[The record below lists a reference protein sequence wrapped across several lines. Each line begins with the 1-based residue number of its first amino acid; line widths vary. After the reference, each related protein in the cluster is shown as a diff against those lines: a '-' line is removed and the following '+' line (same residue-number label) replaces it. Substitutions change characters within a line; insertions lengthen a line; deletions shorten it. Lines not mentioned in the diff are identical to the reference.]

1 MIDSFNLIWI
11 LVVYTAVLLLA
22 IFYVY
27 PALKKFFKQRISISI
42 QIGKNEKEV
51 KEKVKEKAKQPEKQ
65 EELPSV
71 LGKSKF
77 VLSQPLP
84 NAATNLETEN
94 RSEKEDTFAPETKNP
109 GDNSVDYETGEGVEV
124 PDEDKEVS
132 EVDLSGEEED
142 LGAGTMPEEEA
153 SGIDFH
159 KLGRTAKAVSNPT
172 ESNPADEELAGKVLC
187 ENKYTQLVKSMQ
199 DARPEYAQR
208 ISELMDRYDKKLSE
222 SRNVEVKVGRK
233 KQKLY
238 ESEDFRNFNIDD
250 IS

>member
-1 MIDSFNLIWI
+1 MIDTYNLIWI

-22 IFYVY
+22 IFYIY
-27 PALKKFFKQRISISI
+27 PALKKFFKHRISISI
-42 QIGKNEKEV
+42 QIATKEKE
-51 KEKVKEKAKQPEKQ
+51 VKEKAKQPEKP
-65 EELPSV
+65 EEFPSV

-84 NAATNLETEN
+84 NAATDLETEN
-94 RSEKEDTFAPETKNP
+94 LTKKEDTFAPGTEKPEDT
-109 GDNSVDYETGEGVEV
+109 SVDFETGEGVEI

-132 EVDLSGEEED
+132 DVDLSGEEED
-142 LGAGTMPEEEA
+142 LGAGTLPEEEA
-153 SGIDFH
+153 SGIDFD
-159 KLGRTAKAVSNPT
+159 KLGKTAKAVSSPAD
-172 ESNPADEELAGKVLC
+172 SKPADEELAGKVLS

-208 ISELMDRYDKKLSE
+208 ISELMDRYDQKLSE

-238 ESEDFRNFNIDD
+238 ESEDFRNFSIDE

>member
-1 MIDSFNLIWI
+1 MIDTYNLIWI
-11 LVVYTAVLLLA
+11 LVVYTALLLLA
-22 IFYVY
+22 IFYIY

-42 QIGKNEKEV
+42 QIGTKEKEV
-51 KEKVKEKAKQPEKQ
+51 NEKVKQPEKQ
-65 EELPSV
+65 VELPSV

-84 NAATNLETEN
+84 NAATDLETKN
-94 RSEKEDTFAPETKNP
+94 RTEKEDTFAPETKKSE
-109 GDNSVDYETGEGVEV
+109 DTSVDYETGEGLEV
-124 PDEDKEVS
+124 PEENEDVS
-132 EVDLSGEEED
+132 DVDLSGEEED
-142 LGAGTMPEEEA
+142 LGAGTLPEEEA
-153 SGIDFH
+153 SGIDFD
-159 KLGRTAKAVSNPT
+159 KLGKTAKAVSSPAD
-172 ESNPADEELAGKVLC
+172 SNPADEELAGKVLS

-199 DARPEYAQR
+199 EARPEYAQR